1 MSSDIGT
8 SFGRLRP
15 PPRLLWTSLAL
26 FALLVSLYSVLVEG
40 ALLLGVLVVSFVVL
54 WTGVGWLLYAVA
66 RRLGLPF
73 VRWPVTGALA
83 ASVVILP
90 YSVLIEG
97 AVLLGLVAA
106 ASLVAASAVV
116 GVLLALDGR

>member
-1 MSSDIGT
+1 MSSDLGS

-15 PPRLLWTSLAL
+15 PPRLLWAGLGLCS
-26 FALLVSLYSVLVEG
+26 LLVLLYSVLIEG

-54 WTGVGWLLYAVA
+54 WTGVGWLFYAA
-66 RRLGLPF
+66 AQRLGLPL

-83 ASVVILP
+83 ASVVLLC

-97 AVLLGLVAA
+97 AILLGLFAA

-116 GVLLALDGR
+116 GVLLALEGR